1 MRRRDFLAYTAAA
14 GGLALCPLGS
24 RGWAIQNPN
33 AGKERL
39 VVIFLRGAVDGL
51 NVVIPYT
58 DHNYYTMRPSIAIAR
73 PGQAKGALDLD
84 GRFGLHPGLQSLM
97 PAWKERS
104 LAFVHASGS
113 PDGSRSHFEAQA
125 YMESGTPGVKITPDG
140 WMNRLLASLPGQHA
154 PTEAVNFGPTLPKI
168 LAGRIPVAS
177 VPTHER
183 GYKHGRRGMDAPE
196 QDASTNAIFD
206 RMYTGADAI
215 SVAYRDGR
223 QAQTQIMSDLARDMT
238 EAAAGAPSPK
248 GFADDAAKLCELM
261 RQDPTIQLAFFGLS
275 GWDTHVRE
283 GGSEGQ
289 LANHL
294 KALGDGLAQ
303 FHTGLRDIY
312 GRTVVLVIS
321 EFGRTARE
329 NGNGG
334 TDHGHGNAMWVMGGP
349 VSGGKIYGKWPGLDE
364 EELHEGR
371 DLAVTTDFRS
381 VAAAVVQHHLR
392 LGNSSITGIF
402 PHSDAPPLA
411 DLIRTA

>member
-1 MRRRDFLAYTAAA
+1 MRRRDFLGYSAAA
-14 GGLALCPLGS
+14 GGLALVTFGS
-24 RGWAIQNPN
+24 QGWALQNPN
-33 AGKERL
+33 AGNQRL
-39 VVIFLRGAVDGL
+39 VVVFLRGAIDGL

-58 DHNYYTMRPSIAIAR
+58 DQNYYAMRPTIAVAR
-73 PGQAKGALDLD
+73 PGQTNGALDLD
-84 GRFGLHPGLQSLM
+84 GRFGLHPALQSLM

-113 PDGSRSHFEAQA
+113 PDESRSHFQAQA
-125 YMESGTPGVKITPDG
+125 YMESGTPGVRTTQDG
-140 WMNRLLASLPGQHA
+140 WMNRVLAALPGQHA
-154 PTEAVNFGPTLPKI
+154 PTEAVNFGQTLPRI
-168 LAGRIPVAS
+168 LEGTIPVAS

-183 GYKHGRRGMDAPE
+183 GYGHGRDMDAPM
-196 QDASTNAIFD
+196 QDTAANAIFD
-206 RMYTGADAI
+206 RMYTGPDAI
-215 SVAYRDGR
+215 SAAYREGR
-223 QAQTQIMSDLARDMT
+223 QAQTQIMSDLARDMS

-261 RQDPTIQLAFFGLS
+261 RQDSTIQLAFFALS

-283 GGSEGQ
+283 GAAEGQ

-294 KALGDGLAQ
+294 KGLGDGLAQ
-303 FHTGLRDIY
+303 LRTGLHDTY

-349 VSGGKIYGKWPGLDE
+349 VNGGKIYGNWPGLE
-364 EELHEGR
+364 EDDLHEGR

-381 VAAAVVQHHLR
+381 VVAGVLESHLKVER
-392 LGNSSITGIF
+392 AGIAGVF
-402 PHSDAPPLA
+402 PHSDAPAL
-411 DLIRTA
+411 DNLIRRA

>member
-1 MRRRDFLAYTAAA
+1 MRRRDFLAYSAAA
-14 GGLALCPLGS
+14 GGLGLLSFGS

-39 VVIFLRGAVDGL
+39 VVVFLRGAVDGL

-58 DHNYYTMRPSIAIAR
+58 DQNYHASRPTIAIPR
-73 PGQAKGALDLD
+73 PGKAQGALELD
-84 GRFGLHPGLQSLM
+84 GRFGLHPALQSLM
-97 PAWKERS
+97 PLWKERS

-113 PDGSRSHFEAQA
+113 PDETRSHFEAQA
-125 YMESGTPGVKITPDG
+125 YMESGTPGVKITQDG
-140 WMNRLLASLPGQHA
+140 WMNRVLAALPGQHA
-154 PTEAVNFGPTLPKI
+154 PTEAINFGRTLPKI
-168 LAGRIPVAS
+168 LEGPIPVAS
-177 VPTHER
+177 VPTQER
-183 GYKHGRRGMDAPE
+183 GHGREMDAPE
-196 QDASTNAIFD
+196 QDAAANAIFD
-206 RMYTGADAI
+206 RMYTGADAL
-215 SVAYRDGR
+215 SLAYREGR
-223 QAQTQIMSDLARDMT
+223 QAQAQIMSDLARDMT
-238 EAAAGAPSPK
+238 EAAAGAPSSK
-248 GFADDAAKLCELM
+248 GFADDATKLCQLM

-275 GWDTHVRE
+275 GWDTHVRQ
-283 GGSEGQ
+283 GGAEGQ

-349 VSGGKIYGKWPGLDE
+349 VSGGKIYGNWPGLDE

-392 LGNSSITGIF
+392 
-402 PHSDAPPLA
+402 
-411 DLIRTA
+411 